1 MKSKITI
8 AGCGIA
14 PGDIT
19 EKIRKIV
26 NNSDI
31 IIGGKRILDFFYDFK
46 GTKITISNN
55 IDELIE
61 KIRKLKERK
70 KITILASG
78 DPLFYG
84 IGKTLSSK
92 FSSDEIEIIPNISA
106 MQALFAKLKLPWEKA
121 KFFSIHGQKKINYNS
136 ILTSELAIIYCD
148 NKTKASDLAKILIE
162 KFPKSSKRPAILAE
176 QLGTEKEKIINS
188 SLAKIAKQNS
198 SELSI
203 LLLLPQNSFITDPG
217 FSIGLPDS
225 EYFHE
230 KNMITHPEVRVIAI
244 SKLKPGPGI
253 IWDLGAGSG
262 SVGIEIASLSEDIIV
277 HSVESNR
284 SRCKNILQNIEKFGL
299 KNIILHNANI
309 TQVIEE
315 LPPPRGVFIGGSG
328 NKIIFTLQ
336 QSLKKILPGGRI
348 VIPSVLLRTKT
359 ELNKFVTENKK
370 YFVELISISI
380 SHSEKISD
388 NYMLKP
394 ENPVDLYIFE
404 KK

>member
-121 KFFSIHGQKKINYNS
+121 KFFSIHGQKKIN
-136 ILTSELAIIYCD
+136 
-148 NKTKASDLAKILIE
+148 
-162 KFPKSSKRPAILAE
+162 
-176 QLGTEKEKIINS
+176 
-188 SLAKIAKQNS
+188 
-198 SELSI
+198 
-203 LLLLPQNSFITDPG
+203 
-217 FSIGLPDS
+217 
-225 EYFHE
+225 
-230 KNMITHPEVRVIAI
+230 
-244 SKLKPGPGI
+244 
-253 IWDLGAGSG
+253 
-262 SVGIEIASLSEDIIV
+262 
-277 HSVESNR
+277 
-284 SRCKNILQNIEKFGL
+284 
-299 KNIILHNANI
+299 
-309 TQVIEE
+309 
-315 LPPPRGVFIGGSG
+315 
-328 NKIIFTLQ
+328 
-336 QSLKKILPGGRI
+336 
-348 VIPSVLLRTKT
+348 
-359 ELNKFVTENKK
+359 
-370 YFVELISISI
+370 
-380 SHSEKISD
+380 
-388 NYMLKP
+388 
-394 ENPVDLYIFE
+394 
-404 KK
+404 

>member
-1 MKSKITI
+1 
-8 AGCGIA
+8 
-14 PGDIT
+14 
-19 EKIRKIV
+19 
-26 NNSDI
+26 
-31 IIGGKRILDFFYDFK
+31 
-46 GTKITISNN
+46 
-55 IDELIE
+55 
-61 KIRKLKERK
+61 
-70 KITILASG
+70 
-78 DPLFYG
+78 
-84 IGKTLSSK
+84 
-92 FSSDEIEIIPNISA
+92 
-106 MQALFAKLKLPWEKA
+106 
-121 KFFSIHGQKKINYNS
+121 
-136 ILTSELAIIYCD
+136 
-148 NKTKASDLAKILIE
+148 
-162 KFPKSSKRPAILAE
+162 
-176 QLGTEKEKIINS
+176 
-188 SLAKIAKQNS
+188 
-198 SELSI
+198 
-203 LLLLPQNSFITDPG
+203 FITDPG